1 MVEQQFLKY
10 EASGIAALLRTES
23 LAVPFYQRSYSWST
37 IEEKPSSDTKSDR
50 QQVVDFWSDL
60 KTSYESKQSYFLG
73 TVVLATNSETGDNT
87 RRLVIDGQQRLA
99 TTSILLAAIRD
110 TYRSKGEDAY
120 ARSTQQEYLGRFDRR
135 VGIDQPQLILNTD
148 DRDFFDRKVVLEE
161 DVEPTTYSQQL
172 IKNAYDFFIEEC
184 QQFVKKS
191 GTEWRARLTELQEWL
206 DESAQVVAI
215 TVATEADAFLIFE
228 TLNDRGADLTVA
240 DLLKNFLFSRSESR
254 LSEVRDNWVRTLE
267 NLDVGRV
274 GNQRFTTFARHFL
287 SSKYGLVREREIY
300 SRLKSIVNGP
310 AQAVSFAQ
318 ELADNSRLYHALI
331 SAESDF
337 WADYPD
343 SVTNAA
349 AVLVNLRV
357 ERYRPLML
365 AVLATFP
372 KSEIIR
378 FVPAMVS
385 WSVRM
390 LCVGNLGGGTSEVA
404 FCDAAREVRA
414 GTVTS
419 TEDILLTKVGGLVS
433 TDSVFHSSFV
443 DWKPI
448 GRLARY
454 ALRALELE
462 TRGDPE
468 PELVVNTDVE
478 HVNLE
483 HILPQRATQ
492 DEWPHFAADDRKLYT
507 DRLGNLCLLQ
517 KGPNGIIGNKSW
529 SVKRPVLADSNL
541 VLTSSTAEN
550 DEWTADSIETRQRA
564 LADLALLAWPRDP
577 RS

>member
-23 LAVPFYQRSYSWST
+23 LTVPFYQRSYSWST
-37 IEEKPSSDTKSDR
+37 IEPKSSSDSTNDR
-50 QQVVDFWSDL
+50 QQVVDFWNDL
-60 KTSYESKQSYFLG
+60 RNSYESKQSYFLG
-73 TVVLATNSETGDNT
+73 TVVLATSGENTDST

-110 TYRSKGEDAY
+110 TYQANGESQY
-120 ARSTQQEYLGRFDRR
+120 ARSTQQEFLGRFDRR
-135 VGIDQPQLILNTD
+135 AGVDQPQLILNTD
-148 DRDFFDRKVVLEE
+148 DRDFFERKVVLEE
-161 DVEPTTYSQQL
+161 DVAPSNYSQQL
-172 IKNAYDFFIEEC
+172 IKSAYDYFVGEC
-184 QQFVKKS
+184 QQFVAES
-191 GTEWRARLTELQEWL
+191 GTEWRARLTELQDWL
-206 DESAQVVAI
+206 DKSAQVVSI

-240 DLLKNFLFSRSESR
+240 DLLKNFLFSRSEQR
-254 LSEVRDNWVRTLE
+254 LTEVRDDWIRTLE
-267 NLDVGRV
+267 NLDVGQV
-274 GNQRFTTFARHFL
+274 GNQRFTTFARHLL

-300 SRLKSIVNGP
+300 SRLKSIVSGP

-318 ELADNSRLYHALI
+318 ELRDSSRIYHALI

-337 WADYPD
+337 WADYPE
-343 SVTNAA
+343 SVTDAA

-372 KSEIIR
+372 PHEITR

-390 LCVGNLGGGTSEVA
+390 LCAGRLGGGTSEVA
-404 FCDAAREVRA
+404 FCDAARDVRA
-414 GTVTS
+414 GAVTA
-419 TEDILLTKVGGLVS
+419 TEDILLTKVGGLVPS
-433 TDSVFHSSFV
+433 DSVFHSSFTE
-443 DWKPI
+443 WRPI

-454 ALRALELE
+454 SLRALELE
-462 TRGDPE
+462 KRGDAQ
-468 PELVVNTDVE
+468 PELVVNSDVE

-483 HILPQRATQ
+483 HILPQSATQ
-492 DEWPHFAADDRKLYT
+492 AEWPQFSPDDRKLYT

-529 SVKRPVLADSNL
+529 SIKRSVLKDSNL
-541 VLTSSTAEN
+541 ILTSSTAEADDWN
-550 DEWTADSIETRQRA
+550 VDSIVARQKQ
-564 LADLALLAWPRDP
+564 LADLAVLAWPRDP